1 MAIGRIHE
9 VDLAEGALLHEGE
22 HEGVDLGPDG
32 TMTSRASDWRPRRHS
47 VDDAKTWVK
56 ANRLAGE
63 DRLCLDERVDARAT
77 LRRHGRCSTP
87 W

>member
-32 TMTSRASDWRPRRHS
+32 TMTSRASDWRP
-47 VDDAKTWVK
+47 
-56 ANRLAGE
+56 LASAWTIPRPGS
-63 DRLCLDERVDARAT
+63 RPTVWQARIASA
-77 LRRHGRCSTP
+77 STSA
-87 W
+87 

>member
-22 HEGVDLGPDG
+22 HEGVDLGPDRLHEVESEG
-32 TMTSRASDWRPRRHS
+32 LPTLGVG
-47 VDDAKTWVK
+47 VDDPEPGVEAD
-56 ANRLAGE
+56 RLAGE

-77 LRRHGRCSTP
+77 LRRRGRCSTP